1 MDSREVRRANSRRLV
16 INLTQYIH
24 VSDMGNWNCWN
35 QTMSQYCD
43 VAFVLYLDCPDDIMV
58 ARILQR
64 GQSGARSDDN
74 AETIKARFRVEETET
89 KPIVELFRSAGKIR
103 TVDAN
108 RDVDEVFADVAVH
121 FDAIN

>member
-1 MDSREVRRANSRRLV
+1 
-16 INLTQYIH
+16 
-24 VSDMGNWNCWN
+24 
-35 QTMSQYCD
+35 MSQYCD

-64 GQSGARSDDN
+64 GQSGARSDVN

-89 KPIVELFRSAGKIR
+89 KPIVELFRSGGKIR